1 MKKWKEKME
10 RKRKGKKGRKKRK
23 KERTEKKKGRK
34 GSKKLVTPATHL
46 KFTKGK
52 RIQLKI
58 FWGEKKSNFSKIK
71 ICYHYLN
78 SPTTN

>member
-10 RKRKGKKGRKKRK
+10 RKRKRK

-58 FWGEKKSNFSKIK
+58 FLGEKKSNFSKIK

>member
-10 RKRKGKKGRKKRK
+10 RKRKRK

-52 RIQLKI
+52 RIQLKK
-58 FWGEKKSNFSKIK
+58 FLEEKKSNFSKNI
-71 ICYHYLN
+71 L
-78 SPTTN
+78 P